1 MRSKFLVFFIFIQS
15 FAFGQMKDFKFKR
28 EIKAIDDQW
37 HTLSIPNE
45 MYSKISTDLSD
56 IRVFGINAKK
66 DTIEAAYVWKNSTT
80 KLSEDNLS
88 FKILNESFTKEGK
101 FYTFQLDKNTN
112 INEINLEFNNK
123 NFNWNLDID
132 ASNDQNQWF
141 TVSSNYRIVSIK
153 NNATDFSFTK
163 LLFPESSYK
172 FYRIHV
178 KTNEKVDLKSA
189 QIQYN
194 RNSKNSQRTYKTA
207 QQKIYQDKK
216 TKQTIVEVDLEMPV
230 FMNEV
235 EIAAKNSF
243 DYYRPITVEYLTD
256 SIKTENYYR
265 YIYENMGSGT
275 LNSLGKNDFPLENTI
290 AKKFRIIIEN
300 GNNQILDIASIQFK
314 GNENTMV
321 IRFLEPADYFLVY
334 GKKNAQ
340 QTNFDLSHFV
350 EKIPENAS
358 QITLGEEQNIDQ
370 KSAKQEPLF
379 ENKMWLWTVM
389 ALIIALLGWF
399 TLKMMKK
406 EESK

>member
-1 MRSKFLVFFIFIQS
+1 MKNKFLVFFILIHS

-28 EIKAIDDQW
+28 EIKGIDNQW
-37 HTLSIPNE
+37 HTISIPNE
-45 MYSKISTDLSD
+45 MFSKISTNLSD

-66 DTIEAAYVWKNSTT
+66 DTIEAAYVWKNNPVN
-80 KLSEDNLS
+80 LSEDNLN
-88 FKILNESFTKEGK
+88 FKIVNESFTKEGK

-123 NFNWNLDID
+123 NFNWNLDIE

-141 TVSSNYRIVSIK
+141 TISKDYRIVSIK
-153 NNATDFSFTK
+153 NNATDFAFTK

-178 KTNEKVDLKSA
+178 KTTEKVDLKNA
-189 QIQYN
+189 QIQFN
-194 RNSKNSQRTYKTA
+194 RNSKNTQRKYKTA

-230 FMNEV
+230 FVNEV

-243 DYYRPITVEYLTD
+243 DYYRPITVEYLSD
-256 SIKTENYYR
+256 SIKTENSYR

-275 LNSLGKNDFPLENTI
+275 LNSLGKNNFSLENTI

-314 GNENTMV
+314 GSENTMV

-334 GKKNAQ
+334 GNKNAQ
-340 QTNFDLSHFV
+340 QTSFDLSHFV
-350 EKIPENAS
+350 EKIPVNISEV
-358 QITLGEEQNIDQ
+358 TLAEEQTIDH
-370 KSAKQEPLF
+370 KSAIKEPLF